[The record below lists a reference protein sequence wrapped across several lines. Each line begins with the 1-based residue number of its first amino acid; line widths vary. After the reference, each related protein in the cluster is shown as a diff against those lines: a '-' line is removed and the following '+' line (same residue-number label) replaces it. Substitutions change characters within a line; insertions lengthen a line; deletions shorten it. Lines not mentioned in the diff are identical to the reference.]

1 MRKGGGW
8 KVPHFRREV
17 GSERDAGNGL
27 NVDFNFFTDLFKLS
41 WRSCS
46 RHEHVD
52 FKIRATGP
60 FCVTVFL

>member
-8 KVPHFRREV
+8 KVPHFRSEV
-17 GSERDAGNGL
+17 GSERDAGNRL

>member
-8 KVPHFRREV
+8 KVPRFRREV
-17 GSERDAGNGL
+17 GSERDAGNGPS
-27 NVDFNFFTDLFKLS
+27 VDFNFFTDLFELS

-46 RHEHVD
+46 RHERGD
-52 FKIRATGP
+52 FKIRATDP